1 MTKRLAA
8 YIILLASVVYM
19 SLLYEGEAM
28 TFLIAFGILLPVIM
42 AVIVIIQKKDIEIEY
57 LSGRNI
63 VGKSDIVEI
72 EALVKYKI
80 MPLQLLLPVHRISVG
95 GKCICTDKSEKK
107 LSVSFEK
114 QENEQYAETY
124 KNERQI
130 LSLTDVTAHYG
141 VVKIELNR
149 VKMYDY
155 MSLFAIGLPFRYS
168 GEVFVFPQDRP
179 LTIDI
184 RSLKSNNGV
193 RIDNIC
199 IESKGRSQESIN
211 DPREYRPGD
220 PMKRIHWKVS
230 ARIDKLTVK
239 EYAGLMSSNILLL
252 IDGMPKA
259 PRAEYI
265 KNGMASRSML
275 GKIITNKR
283 KAANTTGS
291 EEFNSKKDKWIENVF
306 LISSALDTQ
315 FGVYHI
321 GWMQDGVFSDYKIES
336 RRDYS
341 DAMQTF
347 IRAQQDRKIGR
358 LDKKD
363 GSAMRANIYGRY
375 TTVLE
380 FTPDGVVR
388 VEGEELTGLA

>member
-28 TFLIAFGILLPVIM
+28 TFLIAFGIILPLMM
-42 AVIVIIQKKDIEIEY
+42 AVIIIIQKKDINIEY
-57 LSGRNI
+57 ISGRNI
-63 VGKSDIVEI
+63 VGKSDPVEI

-95 GKCICTDKSEKK
+95 GKCICTDGSEKK

-114 QENEQYAETY
+114 QENEEYAETY
-124 KNERQI
+124 NNERQI

-141 VVKIELNR
+141 VVKIELNK

-168 GEVFVFPQDRP
+168 NEVFVFPQDRP
-179 LTIDI
+179 LTVDI
-184 RSLKSNNGV
+184 RSLKSNSGV
-193 RIDNIC
+193 RVENIC
-199 IESKGRSQESIN
+199 MESKGRSQESVN

-230 ARIDKLTVK
+230 ARIDKLMVK

-252 IDGMPKA
+252 IDGMP
-259 PRAEYI
+259 RAQHGAYNEDFNN
-265 KNGMASRSML
+265 KN
-275 GKIITNKR
+275 
-283 KAANTTGS
+283 
-291 EEFNSKKDKWIENVF
+291 DKWIENVF

-315 FGVYHI
+315 FGVYDI
-321 GWMQDGVFSDYKIES
+321 GWMQGEDFADYKIES
-336 RRDYS
+336 RRDYA
-341 DAMQTF
+341 DAMQSF

-363 GSAMRANIYGRY
+363 GSAMRSNIYGRY

-388 VEGEELTGLA
+388 VRGEELTGLA